1 MRYHGF
7 LIDVTL
13 CEGSTVLYMSSCSNV
28 GPFLSLVEV
37 IAAFSAASLVCPSPS
52 LSTSLQRRRRRVRAV
67 VFRRVKQRIPRSR
80 KKNNIPTD
88 SNSDV
93 CPGWARRQCF
103 DQLRPSTHHSG
114 TRGKAEE
121 GPMGADIAGGVG
133 ICTIAYH
140 C

>member
-1 MRYHGF
+1 MRCHGF

-80 KKNNIPTD
+80 NKNNIPTD

-93 CPGWARRQCF
+93 CPGWACRQCF
-103 DQLRPSTHHSG
+103 DLRPT
-114 TRGKAEE
+114 T
-121 GPMGADIAGGVG
+121 AGQGEKQRRVRWEL
-133 ICTIAYH
+133 ILLVALASAPLPTIADSP
-140 C
+140 